1 MRSILAVIVLVL
13 LCPPDTEA
21 ATFETNHNFSVVL
34 PAGGV
39 EAPSEALR
47 HIESGISELSGG
59 ANKPR
64 YDYGYQLS
72 SAKTWFE
79 YPYILVQVNGNG
91 RVPEGQLTQYEK
103 VESGLRSG
111 VEKAEESFGA
121 VLSSIKQGEALYDE
135 REHVLW
141 STFTTNVQGM
151 GAVNGL
157 IAVKLTEFGFIQ
169 LMGYSTEDTYE
180 KYSPIFRQAVHTLL
194 IPDEYQYRPRLTDHA
209 PTVWGI
215 NLGQSA
221 IAGLVGGLVGGV
233 VALIGYL
240 KKKRSRRDA

>member
-1 MRSILAVIVLVL
+1 MKSILAVTVAVL
-13 LCPPDTEA
+13 LCSSDTDA
-21 ATFETNHNFSVVL
+21 TTFETDHNFSVVL
-34 PAGGV
+34 PDDWV
-39 EAPSEALR
+39 EAPSEVLR
-47 HIESGISELSGG
+47 NVESGISELSGG
-59 ANKPR
+59 ANKQR

-72 SAKTWFE
+72 SADAWFE
-79 YPYILVQVNGNG
+79 HPYIFVQVNGNG

-103 VESGLRSG
+103 VEAALRSS
-111 VEKAEESFGA
+111 VEEASESFGA
-121 VLSSIKQGEALYDE
+121 VLSETKPGETIYDE

-141 STFTTNVQGM
+141 STFTTNVQGI

-157 IAVKLTEFGFIQ
+157 AAVKLTEFGFIR

-180 KYSPIFRQAVHTLL
+180 KYSPIFRQAVHTLV

-221 IAGLVGGLVGGV
+221 IAGLVSGLLGGV

-240 KKKRSRRDA
+240 KKKRSRRDG

>member
-13 LCPPDTEA
+13 LCSPDTDA
-21 ATFETNHNFSVVL
+21 ATFETNHDFSVVL
-34 PAGGV
+34 PAGWV
-39 EAPSEALR
+39 EAPAEALR

-59 ANKPR
+59 ASKAR

-79 YPYILVQVNGNG
+79 YPYILVQVNRSG
-91 RVPEGQLTQYEK
+91 RIPEGQLTQYEK
-103 VESGLRSG
+103 IESGLRSG
-111 VEKAEESFGA
+111 VEMTAESLGTI
-121 VLSSIKQGEALYDE
+121 LSSIKQGETLYDE
-135 REHVLW
+135 RDHVLW
-141 STFTTNVQGM
+141 STFTTSVQGL
-151 GAVNGL
+151 GAVSGL

-169 LMGYSTEDTYE
+169 LMGYSTEGTYE
-180 KYSPIFRQAVHTLL
+180 KYSPIFRQAVRTLL
-194 IPDEYQYRPRLTDHA
+194 IPGEHQYRPRLTDHA

-221 IAGLVGGLVGGV
+221 IAGLVGGLVGGI